1 MLEDFGEIA
10 GIETVIID
18 DKTSLREF
26 RKELRGNEM
35 YYALNRGF
43 AS

>member
-10 GIETVIID
+10 GVETLIID

-26 RKELRGNEM
+26 RKELRNNEV
-35 YYALNRGF
+35 YYGLSSGF
-43 AS
+43 VS